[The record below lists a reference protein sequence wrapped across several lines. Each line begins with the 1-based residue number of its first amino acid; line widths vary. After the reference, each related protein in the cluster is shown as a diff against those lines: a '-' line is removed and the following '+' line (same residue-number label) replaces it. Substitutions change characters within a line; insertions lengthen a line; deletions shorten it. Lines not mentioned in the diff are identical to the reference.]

1 MTYVEDICISQAKR
15 VFNNNLTKL
24 IIKLREEVKELDDEL
39 FTERID
45 RDKVIGELGDVMY
58 ILNQIAEKFDT
69 SPQKCLRKV
78 YNKIQEREEQ
88 GMIKK

>member
-45 RDKVIGELGDVMY
+45 RDKVVGELGDVMY

-69 SPQKCLRKV
+69 SPQKCLRIA

-88 GMIKK
+88 GLIEK